1 MESAN
6 QQQVPQQPTLLAY
19 LDRIAVALENA
30 IPLDTAPV
38 RRPRPS
44 GTAVVPGLSSEDR
57 TTLNDLKGDLAQ
69 VKAELAQIKEML
81 TAQKGEVV
89 KEAYTVEEVA
99 ERTKYKPFTVR
110 QACNKGRVK
119 GAYKGR
125 DGAWRI
131 PRASLLDIVNNGLPS
146 E

>member
-1 MESAN
+1 MESTN
-6 QQQVPQQPTLLAY
+6 QQQVPQQPALLAY

-38 RRPRPS
+38 RKPRAS
-44 GTAVVPGLSSEDR
+44 GAAIMPGLSSEDR
-57 TTLNDLKGDLAQ
+57 TALKDLKGDLAQ
-69 VKAELAQIKEML
+69 VKAELAQIKKML

-89 KEAYTVEEVA
+89 KEAYTVEEVVKK
-99 ERTKYKPFTVR
+99 TNYKPFTIR
-110 QACNKGRVK
+110 QACNKGRIE

-125 DGAWRI
+125 DHAWRI
-131 PRASLLDIVNNGLPS
+131 PRNSLLDILANGLPP